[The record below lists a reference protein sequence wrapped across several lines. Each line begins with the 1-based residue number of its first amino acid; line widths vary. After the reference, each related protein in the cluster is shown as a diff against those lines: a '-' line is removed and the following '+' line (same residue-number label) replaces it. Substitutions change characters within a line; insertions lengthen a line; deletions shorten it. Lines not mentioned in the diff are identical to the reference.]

1 MPKKD
6 TLKKLN
12 TRNINNLNGKKAF
25 NNHLKSE
32 NKELR
37 YELTEN
43 LENFK
48 EQATRLEKCIVENGT
63 LKISFLIT
71 KLKLESWEMIKWKKK
86 KKKNEYDIWSF
97 ILTELEDLREQ
108 FNFLGNDKLLLKE
121 QLDNFKSNK
130 IQLFKKGQFCNGTC
144 AV

>member
-6 TLKKLN
+6 KLKKLN
-12 TRNINNLNGKKAF
+12 TRNINNLNGKKAL
-25 NNHLKSE
+25 NNHLKSG

-71 KLKLESWEMIKWKKK
+71 KLKLESWKMIEQKK
-86 KKKNEYDIWSF
+86 KKKNEYDPSF
-97 ILTELEDLREQ
+97 
-108 FNFLGNDKLLLKE
+108 LL
-121 QLDNFKSNK
+121 N
-130 IQLFKKGQFCNGTC
+130 
-144 AV
+144 

>member
-1 MPKKD
+1 MYCRKWDSKN
-6 TLKKLN
+6 KLSYYKVE
-12 TRNINNLNGKKAF
+12 TR
-25 NNHLKSE
+25 
-32 NKELR
+32 
-37 YELTEN
+37 
-43 LENFK
+43 
-48 EQATRLEKCIVENGT
+48 
-63 LKISFLIT
+63 
-71 KLKLESWEMIKWKKK
+71 KLGDDKVKK
-86 KKKNEYDIWSF
+86 KKKNYEYDIWSF